1 MALSL
6 GEEGYDTIA
15 IHFQGSQF
23 TLSDVEVITATVDLE
38 EVRSYRGAS
47 LSRGMQVISRGPRG
61 QENRMVMS

>member
-47 LSRGMQVISRGPRG
+47 LSRGMQVIS
-61 QENRMVMS
+61 